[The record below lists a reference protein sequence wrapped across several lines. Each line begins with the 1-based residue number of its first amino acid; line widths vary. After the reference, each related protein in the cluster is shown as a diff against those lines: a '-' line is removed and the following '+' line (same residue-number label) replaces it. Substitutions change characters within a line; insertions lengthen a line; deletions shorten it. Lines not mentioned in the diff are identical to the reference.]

1 MRAPTCVAG
10 QKGLT
15 LVELLIGI
23 IIAGIL
29 TTMILMGWFSLQNS
43 YSMSSQSTKQRE
55 AARDAMSRIV
65 RELRDAQATGTDN
78 PLKLANW
85 NEVRFYT
92 TFNDPGS
99 GNAGVLRL
107 TRYWY
112 DEPNDQLIRQ
122 RDTND
127 NRRFSAAAGGNE
139 YSMSALDPEDRVSV
153 ILSHVT
159 NGAPSECGDDGL
171 LFRYVYYNSGILLT
185 TDEESGPLD
194 ATALTLVQAIRV
206 RLLVDLV
213 PGHTPTAYDL
223 QSTAQLRNMRTL

>member
-1 MRAPTCVAG
+1 MSTSEEATMRAPTYVAG

-85 NEVRFYT
+85 DEVRFYT
-92 TFNDPGS
+92 CLLYTSD
-99 GNAGVLRL
+99 
-107 TRYWY
+107 
-112 DEPNDQLIRQ
+112 
-122 RDTND
+122 
-127 NRRFSAAAGGNE
+127 AA
-139 YSMSALDPEDRVSV
+139 
-153 ILSHVT
+153 
-159 NGAPSECGDDGL
+159 
-171 LFRYVYYNSGILLT
+171 
-185 TDEESGPLD
+185 
-194 ATALTLVQAIRV
+194 
-206 RLLVDLV
+206 
-213 PGHTPTAYDL
+213 
-223 QSTAQLRNMRTL
+223 